1 MSPYFAILRALLEEE
16 RLISAYMTRMGC
28 SSNNTKKL
36 KAPKN
41 SLNSSNW
48 TLPFMRSCAGMDCSQ
63 GLNNMPSGRSAE
75 EMSKIG
81 RRFQSGKKAS
91 ESGRRGGIASGES
104 KRKQKTMKEMLD
116 YLLEKEVV
124 NKSTGE
130 KVTSLEAMMSAIVR
144 KAISGHVESCK
155 FVRSTIG
162 QDPVTKIQEIDPV
175 EIIDDTGKKTK

>member
-1 MSPYFAILRALLEEE
+1 MARQADE
-16 RLISAYMTRMGC
+16 
-28 SSNNTKKL
+28 
-36 KAPKN
+36 
-41 SLNSSNW
+41 
-48 TLPFMRSCAGMDCSQ
+48 MR
-63 GLNNMPSGRSAE
+63 E
-75 EMSKIG
+75 IG
-81 RRFQSGKKAS
+81 RATRFQSCNKAAK
-91 ESGRRGGIASGES
+91 SGRKGGIASGES

-175 EIIDDTGKKTK
+175 EIIDDTGKNTK

>member
-1 MSPYFAILRALLEEE
+1 
-16 RLISAYMTRMGC
+16 
-28 SSNNTKKL
+28 
-36 KAPKN
+36 
-41 SLNSSNW
+41 
-48 TLPFMRSCAGMDCSQ
+48 MDCSQ
-63 GLNNMPSGRSAE
+63 GLNNMRTDKQLDNLKRG
-75 EMSKIG
+75 K
-81 RRFQSGKKAS
+81 RFQSDDKATKD
-91 ESGRRGGIASGES
+91 SGRRGGIASGES

-162 QDPVTKIQEIDPV
+162 QDPITKIQEIDPV
-175 EIIDDTGKKTK
+175 EIIDDTGKADKKTK

>member
-1 MSPYFAILRALLEEE
+1 
-16 RLISAYMTRMGC
+16 
-28 SSNNTKKL
+28 
-36 KAPKN
+36 
-41 SLNSSNW
+41 
-48 TLPFMRSCAGMDCSQ
+48 MDCSQ
-63 GLNNMPSGRSAE
+63 GLNNMRTDKQLDNLKRG
-75 EMSKIG
+75 K
-81 RRFQSGKKAS
+81 RFQSDDKATKD
-91 ESGRRGGIASGES
+91 SGRRGGIASGES
-104 KRKQKTMKEMLD
+104 KRKHKTMKEMLD

>member
-1 MSPYFAILRALLEEE
+1 
-16 RLISAYMTRMGC
+16 
-28 SSNNTKKL
+28 
-36 KAPKN
+36 
-41 SLNSSNW
+41 
-48 TLPFMRSCAGMDCSQ
+48 MDCFQ
-63 GLNNMPSGRSAE
+63 GLNNMARKADEMREIGSAT
-75 EMSKIG
+75 
-81 RRFQSGKKAS
+81 RFQSGNKAAK
-91 ESGRRGGIASGES
+91 SGRKGGIASGES

-162 QDPVTKIQEIDPV
+162 QDPITKIQ
-175 EIIDDTGKKTK
+175 GLKFF

>member
-1 MSPYFAILRALLEEE
+1 
-16 RLISAYMTRMGC
+16 MGC
-28 SSNNTKKL
+28 
-36 KAPKN
+36 
-41 SLNSSNW
+41 
-48 TLPFMRSCAGMDCSQ
+48 FQ
-63 GLNNMPSGRSAE
+63 GLNNMRTDKQLDNLKRG
-75 EMSKIG
+75 K
-81 RRFQSGKKAS
+81 RFQSDDKATKD
-91 ESGRRGGIASGES
+91 SGRRGGIASGES

>member
-1 MSPYFAILRALLEEE
+1 MAR
-16 RLISAYMTRMGC
+16 
-28 SSNNTKKL
+28 
-36 KAPKN
+36 KADE
-41 SLNSSNW
+41 
-48 TLPFMRSCAGMDCSQ
+48 MR
-63 GLNNMPSGRSAE
+63 
-75 EMSKIG
+75 KIG
-81 RRFQSGKKAS
+81 NATRFQSGKKAAK
-91 ESGRRGGIASGES
+91 SGRKGGIASGES

-130 KVTSLEAMMSAIVR
+130 KVTSLEAMMSAVVR

-175 EIIDDTGKKTK
+175 EILDDTGDELSVEVTVESRHSTKK

>member
-1 MSPYFAILRALLEEE
+1 MAR
-16 RLISAYMTRMGC
+16 
-28 SSNNTKKL
+28 
-36 KAPKN
+36 KADE
-41 SLNSSNW
+41 
-48 TLPFMRSCAGMDCSQ
+48 MR
-63 GLNNMPSGRSAE
+63 
-75 EMSKIG
+75 KIG
-81 RRFQSGKKAS
+81 NATRFQSGEKAAK
-91 ESGRRGGIASGES
+91 SGRKGGIASGKS

-130 KVTSLEAMMSAIVR
+130 KVTSLEAMMSAVVR

-175 EIIDDTGKKTK
+175 EILDDTGDELSVEVTVESRHSTKK

>member
-1 MSPYFAILRALLEEE
+1 MARQADE
-16 RLISAYMTRMGC
+16 
-28 SSNNTKKL
+28 
-36 KAPKN
+36 
-41 SLNSSNW
+41 
-48 TLPFMRSCAGMDCSQ
+48 MR
-63 GLNNMPSGRSAE
+63 E
-75 EMSKIG
+75 IG
-81 RRFQSGKKAS
+81 RATRFQSGNKAAK
-91 ESGRRGGIASGES
+91 SGRKGGIASGES

-116 YLLEKEVV
+116 YLSEKEVV

-175 EIIDDTGKKTK
+175 EIIDDTSKKTK

>member
-1 MSPYFAILRALLEEE
+1 
-16 RLISAYMTRMGC
+16 
-28 SSNNTKKL
+28 
-36 KAPKN
+36 
-41 SLNSSNW
+41 
-48 TLPFMRSCAGMDCSQ
+48 MDCFQ
-63 GLNNMPSGRSAE
+63 GLNNMRTDKQLDNLKRG
-75 EMSKIG
+75 K
-81 RRFQSGKKAS
+81 RFQSDDKATKD
-91 ESGRRGGIASGES
+91 SGRRGGIASGES

-116 YLLEKEVV
+116 YLLDKEVV

>member
-1 MSPYFAILRALLEEE
+1 MP
-16 RLISAYMTRMGC
+16 
-28 SSNNTKKL
+28 TKKQL
-36 KAPKN
+36 ANLAKGTATRFKA
-41 SLNSSNW
+41 
-48 TLPFMRSCAGMDCSQ
+48 
-63 GLNNMPSGRSAE
+63 
-75 EMSKIG
+75 
-81 RRFQSGKKAS
+81 GKKQA
-91 ESGRRGGIASGES
+91 RIARKGGIASGES
-104 KRKQKTMKEMLD
+104 KRRQKTMKEMLD

>member
-1 MSPYFAILRALLEEE
+1 
-16 RLISAYMTRMGC
+16 
-28 SSNNTKKL
+28 
-36 KAPKN
+36 
-41 SLNSSNW
+41 
-48 TLPFMRSCAGMDCSQ
+48 MDCSQ
-63 GLNNMPSGRSAE
+63 GLNNMRTDKQLDNLKRG
-75 EMSKIG
+75 K
-81 RRFQSGKKAS
+81 RFQSDDKATKD
-91 ESGRRGGIASGES
+91 SGRRGGIASGES

>member
-1 MSPYFAILRALLEEE
+1 MARQADEMREIG
-16 RLISAYMTRMGC
+16 SAT
-28 SSNNTKKL
+28 
-36 KAPKN
+36 
-41 SLNSSNW
+41 
-48 TLPFMRSCAGMDCSQ
+48 
-63 GLNNMPSGRSAE
+63 
-75 EMSKIG
+75 
-81 RRFQSGKKAS
+81 RFQSGNKAAK
-91 ESGRRGGIASGES
+91 SGRKGGIASGES

-130 KVTSLEAMMSAIVR
+130 KVTSLEAMMWAIVR
-144 KAISGHVESCK
+144 RAISGHVESCK

>member
-1 MSPYFAILRALLEEE
+1 MAR
-16 RLISAYMTRMGC
+16 
-28 SSNNTKKL
+28 
-36 KAPKN
+36 KADE
-41 SLNSSNW
+41 
-48 TLPFMRSCAGMDCSQ
+48 MRQ
-63 GLNNMPSGRSAE
+63 
-75 EMSKIG
+75 IG
-81 RRFQSGKKAS
+81 NATRFQSGEKAAK
-91 ESGRRGGIASGES
+91 SGRKGGIASGKS

-130 KVTSLEAMMSAIVR
+130 KVTSLEAMMSAVVR

-175 EIIDDTGKKTK
+175 EILDDTGDELSVEVTVESRHSTKK

>member
-1 MSPYFAILRALLEEE
+1 
-16 RLISAYMTRMGC
+16 
-28 SSNNTKKL
+28 
-36 KAPKN
+36 
-41 SLNSSNW
+41 
-48 TLPFMRSCAGMDCSQ
+48 MDCFR
-63 GLNNMPSGRSAE
+63 GLNNMRTDKQLDNLKRG
-75 EMSKIG
+75 K
-81 RRFQSGKKAS
+81 RFQSDDKATKD
-91 ESGRRGGIASGES
+91 SGRRGGIASGES

-162 QDPVTKIQEIDPV
+162 QDPITKIQEIDPV
-175 EIIDDTGKKTK
+175 EIIDDTGKADKKTK